1 MDDLVTLRTFNSSI
15 DFEMVKSY
23 LESFEIECYGK
34 DELSNCTYVNNANGG
49 IKLEVRSEHAEEAI
63 KLLMDGGYLKAEDF
77 EPSPEM
83 KWVEKIMNYFK
94 RKE

>member
-1 MDDLVTLRTFNSSI
+1 MDELITVRSFTQSI
-15 DFEMVKSY
+15 EFEMAKSY
-23 LESFEIECYGK
+23 LESFEIECFGR
-34 DELSNCTYVNNANGG
+34 DEILNRDYANVNGG
-49 IKLEVRSEHAEEAI
+49 VKLQVRSEQAEEAI

-83 KWVEKIMNYFK
+83 KWVEKVMNFFK